1 MPAAHPVEDLNLLR
15 VDQVGSLVVP
25 ADLAAA
31 SDRRLRGEMSEGE
44 LRETEDKAIRAV
56 MRKQEQVGL
65 PILTDGE
72 FRRRN
77 FQDSFGNAVSGYDT
91 PQLTGAGF
99 RDPQTWRD
107 PNKPGSRT
115 EPNYEAAG
123 PAIATRRATVERLK
137 LKKNVVLD
145 EYKAAA
151 AMTERPVKVSLIGP
165 DRIAQRFAWE
175 KSKAVYSGLDEFIA
189 DVVAIQ
195 RRMIGELVDAGCRYV
210 HMDAPGFTAYVD
222 KTSLERMKA
231 RGEDPE
237 QNLDR
242 AIRAENAVI
251 EGFPGVTFGLHIC
264 RGNPRGVDASGK
276 VQAQWHREG
285 HYDSIA
291 EKLFSGLKHQRLL
304 LEYDSERSGSF
315 DALRFVRKGTVAVLG
330 VVTTKSEQIEQVDAM
345 KRRVEMAAKYLPVE
359 QLAVSPQCGFSSGI
373 GVPQLSEDAEWR
385 KFEILI
391 KTAEAV
397 WGHV

>member
-1 MPAAHPVEDLNLLR
+1 MTPLQNLNTLR

-25 ADLAAA
+25 QSVVDA
-31 SDRRLRGEMSEGE
+31 SERHLRGELSASE
-44 LRETEDKAIRAV
+44 LDTIEDGAIRDV
-56 MRKQEQVGL
+56 IRKQEQVGL
-65 PILTDGE
+65 PIMTDGE

-77 FQDSFGNAVSGYDT
+77 FQDSFGNAVSGYDAPT
-91 PQLTGAGF
+91 VTGKDF
-99 RDPQTWRD
+99 RDPQAWRD
-107 PNKPGSRT
+107 PNNPGNRT

-137 LKKNVVLD
+137 LKKNVVLE

-151 AMTERPVKVSLIGP
+151 AMTDRPVKVSLIGP

-175 KSKAVYSGLDEFIA
+175 RSQAVYKDIDDFVS

-195 RRMIGELVDAGCRYV
+195 RQMIRELVDAGCRYV

-222 KTSLERMKA
+222 QVSLDRMRA
-231 RGEDPE
+231 RGEDPA

-251 EGFPGVTFGLHIC
+251 EGFPGVTFGLHVC
-264 RGNPRGVDASGK
+264 RGNPRGVDAQGK

-285 HYDSIA
+285 RYDSIA

-304 LEYDSERSGSF
+304 LEYDSERAGSF
-315 DALRFVRKGTVAVLG
+315 EPLRFVRKSTVAVLG
-330 VVTTKSEQIEQVDAM
+330 VVTTKSEEIESVDAM
-345 KRRVEMAAKYLPVE
+345 KRKVEAASKYLPVE
-359 QLAVSPQCGFSSGI
+359 QLAVSPQCGFSSGV
-373 GVPQLSEDAEWR
+373 GMPQLPDHVEWR
-385 KFEILI
+385 KFEVLVR
-391 KTAEAV
+391 TAEAV

>member
-1 MPAAHPVEDLNLLR
+1 MPAHTVEDLSLLR

-25 ADLAAA
+25 AELAAA
-31 SDRRLRGEMSEGE
+31 SDRRLRGEMSDND

-91 PQLTGAGF
+91 PSLAGA
-99 RDPQTWRD
+99 DPKRWRD

-123 PAIATRRATVERLK
+123 PAIATRRATTERLK
-137 LKKNVVLD
+137 LKKNVVLN

-151 AMTERPVKVSLIGP
+151 AMTQRPVKVSLIGP

-175 KSKAVYSGLDEFIA
+175 KSKAIYSGLDEFIA

-195 RRMIGELVDAGCRYV
+195 RQMIRELVDAGCRYV

-222 KTSLERMKA
+222 KVSLERMKA
-231 RGEDPE
+231 RGEDPD

-251 EGFPGVTFGLHIC
+251 EGFPGVTFGPYYPC
-264 RGNPRGVDASGK
+264 RGNPRGVDSSGK
-276 VQAQWHREG
+276 VQAQWAPRGPPRQHQPGKTVQPVE
-285 HYDSIA
+285 A
-291 EKLFSGLKHQRLL
+291 PAAASGIRQRTRRGASMRCASL
-304 LEYDSERSGSF
+304 S
-315 DALRFVRKGTVAVLG
+315 RKGTVAVLG
-330 VVTTKSEQIEQVDAM
+330 VVTTKSEQVEQVDAM
-345 KRRVEMAAKYLPVE
+345 KRRVEMAAQYLSVE

-373 GVPQLSEDAEWR
+373 GGPQLSESAEWG
-385 KFEILI
+385 KFETLI
-391 KTAEAV
+391 KTAEAI

>member
-1 MPAAHPVEDLNLLR
+1 MPVVHPVEDLNLLR

-31 SDRRLRGEMSEGE
+31 SDQRLRGEMSEGE

-91 PQLTGAGF
+91 PSLTGAGF

-151 AMTERPVKVSLIGP
+151 AMTQRPVKVSLIGSRSVSP
-165 DRIAQRFAWE
+165 G
-175 KSKAVYSGLDEFIA
+175 KN
-189 DVVAIQ
+189 Q
-195 RRMIGELVDAGCRYV
+195 RR
-210 HMDAPGFTAYVD
+210 
-222 KTSLERMKA
+222 
-231 RGEDPE
+231 
-237 QNLDR
+237 
-242 AIRAENAVI
+242 
-251 EGFPGVTFGLHIC
+251 
-264 RGNPRGVDASGK
+264 
-276 VQAQWHREG
+276 
-285 HYDSIA
+285 SIA
-291 EKLFSGLKHQRLL
+291 ASTN
-304 LEYDSERSGSF
+304 SSPTWSRSS
-315 DALRFVRKGTVAVLG
+315 AR
-330 VVTTKSEQIEQVDAM
+330 
-345 KRRVEMAAKYLPVE
+345 
-359 QLAVSPQCGFSSGI
+359 
-373 GVPQLSEDAEWR
+373 
-385 KFEILI
+385 
-391 KTAEAV
+391 
-397 WGHV
+397 

>member
-1 MPAAHPVEDLNLLR
+1 MPAANTVENLNLLR

-25 ADLAAA
+25 EDLAAA
-31 SDRRLRGEMSEGE
+31 SDRRLRGEMPESE
-44 LRETEDKAIRAV
+44 LRDLEDKAIRAV
-56 MRKQEQVGL
+56 IRKQEQVGL

-91 PQLTGAGF
+91 PSLAGA
-99 RDPQTWRD
+99 DPKTWRD

-123 PAIATRRATVERLK
+123 PAIATRRATVARLQ

-151 AMTERPVKVSLIGP
+151 AMTQRPVKVSLIGP

-175 KSKAVYSGLDEFIA
+175 KSKAVYSGLDEFITN
-189 DVVAIQ
+189 VVAIQ
-195 RRMIGELVDAGCRYV
+195 RQMIRELVDAGCRYV

-222 KTSLERMKA
+222 KVSLDRMKA

-251 EGFPGVTFGLHIC
+251 KGFPGVTFGLHIC
-264 RGNPRGVDASGK
+264 RGNPRGVDASGR

-304 LEYDSERSGSF
+304 LEYDSERAGSF
-315 DALRFVRKGTVAVLG
+315 EALRFVRKGTVAVLG
-330 VVTTKSEQIEQVDAM
+330 VVTTKSEEIEQVDAM

-385 KFEILI
+385 KFETLI